1 MKQNFTVR
9 QGALDGV
16 EAFLGVAQHRSFRK
30 AAGDLGVTPSAISQ
44 AVRTLEARVG
54 AALFIRTTRSVGLT
68 EAGDRFLSRAKPAF
82 EELVAASEVARDL
95 GQRPSGLLRLTAP
108 RAVVPHLLESLI
120 APFCQAYPEVEVEI
134 AASAELIDIA
144 AEGFDA
150 GIRLGQFIAADM
162 VAVRLTPPFPF
173 VVVGSPDYL
182 RRQGRPERI
191 DDLRRHACLRMRR
204 SNGSIAPWSFV
215 NGNQP
220 VEVIVSG
227 PFVANDIPTML
238 GAAIQGLGLAQVP
251 EPIAAGA
258 VQAGKLVHVLA
269 PFAPMAPGVFL
280 YYPSRHQM
288 MPKLR
293 AFIDHVKSRSGAINK
308 TRSRIDD
315 KRRRAGKVR

>member
-9 QGALDGV
+9 QGVLDGV
-16 EAFLGVAQHRSFRK
+16 EAFLSVAQHRSFRK
-30 AAGDLGVTPSAISQ
+30 AAADLGVTPSAISQ

-54 AALFIRTTRSVGLT
+54 VALFIRTTRSVGLT

-82 EELVAASEVARDL
+82 EELVAASAVARDL
-95 GQRPSGLLRLTAP
+95 GQRPTGLLRLTAP

-134 AASAELIDIA
+134 AASADLVDIA

-173 VVVGSPDYL
+173 VVVSSPEYL
-182 RRQGRPERI
+182 RRQRRPERI
-191 DDLRRHACLRMRR
+191 DDLRQHACLRMRR

-215 NGNQP
+215 NGNEA

-238 GAAIQGLGLAQVP
+238 GAAVEGLGLAQVP

-258 VQAGKLVHVLA
+258 VKAGKLVHVLE

-293 AFIDHVKSRSGAINK
+293 AFIDHVKSRSVTTNK
-308 TRSRIDD
+308 IRVHIDD
-315 KRRRAGKVR
+315 GRTRGVKMR